1 MMTKH
6 GYSDRVEND
15 HTSSDGSMTPK
26 GIPDDVITAL
36 DAIAGKIASSD
47 GAG

>member
-1 MMTKH
+1 MMMTKH

-26 GIPDDVITAL
+26 REPTEAEILAEMKRRGLPIPQDE
-36 DAIAGKIASSD
+36 
-47 GAG
+47 